1 MKRKYWFFWLTL
13 VFHALINIGLASVID
28 NVVVLLL
35 IFFTV
40 LFTGVFIK
48 VYPDINNMKIK
59 DLGWG
64 MLFGSLA
71 IMAILFV
78 FLVLS
83 GINAIRIS

>member
-1 MKRKYWFFWLTL
+1 MKRQYWFFGLTV
-13 VFHALINIGLASVID
+13 VFHALINIGLASLID

-35 IFFTV
+35 IFFSV
-40 LFTGVFIK
+40 LAAGIFIK
-48 VYPDINNMKIK
+48 VYPDITNTIIK

-71 IMAILFV
+71 VMAILFV
-78 FLVLS
+78 FLALS